1 MILDTLKSDMLSS
14 HKSGDIFKLGVI
26 RFLLAAMKN
35 KEIELRP
42 QKKEFTDEEALR
54 VIKKQIKQRNDSI
67 ENYKMGN
74 RQDLV
79 DKETAELKLLEEYF
93 NLFSKELGITL

>member
-1 MILDTLKSDMLSS
+1 
-14 HKSGDIFKLGVI
+14 
-26 RFLLAAMKN
+26 
-35 KEIELRP
+35 
-42 QKKEFTDEEALR
+42 LR

>member
-1 MILDTLKSDMLSS
+1 MLSS

>member
-1 MILDTLKSDMLSS
+1 MILEALKSDMLLV
-14 HKSGDIFKLGVI
+14 HKSGDTFKLGAI

-35 KEIELRP
+35 REIELRP
-42 QKKEFTDEEALR
+42 QNKEFTDEEALK
-54 VIKKQIKQRNDSI
+54 VIKKQMKQRNDSI
-67 ENYKMGN
+67 ENYKMGK

-93 NLFSKELGITL
+93 NKFSQELGVSL

>member
-1 MILDTLKSDMLSS
+1 MLSH
-14 HKSGDIFKLGVI
+14 HKSGDTFKVGVI
-26 RFLLAAMKN
+26 RYLLAAMKN

-42 QKKEFTDEEALR
+42 QHEDLTDEEAMK
-54 VIKKQIKQRNDSI
+54 VIKKQMKQRNDSI

-79 DKETAELKLLEEYF
+79 DQETAELKVLEEYF
-93 NLFSKELGITL
+93 NMFSKELGVSL